1 MCNFAAPEIV
11 PSVSPPPPATTPN
24 DLTNGTSAAAPS
36 AAVKRGYEQTNG
48 LDAEPP
54 AAKRANMSSVIKQ
67 NISNLQK
74 AAAQVRVHYTST

>member
-1 MCNFAAPEIV
+1 MCNFAASEIV

-24 DLTNGTSAAAPS
+24 DLTNGTAPS